1 MLGIEWI
8 LKRATLA
15 TIHKGAEE
23 RCKRIP
29 ISSSRSIGR
38 QLERQLPRSELERGR
53 EAALAVKVLVGRR
66 RLSVSESGT
75 ASFKDI
81 FVPWKPATD
90 FRRFQNV
97 QNIPVLKLQ
106 IQLFIKCPPE
116 P

>member
-38 QLERQLPRSELERGR
+38 QLERQLLQRWREGGR
-53 EAALAVKVLVGRR
+53 EGERPTIPHGGREGGR
-66 RLSVSESGT
+66 GEG
-75 ASFKDI
+75 
-81 FVPWKPATD
+81 
-90 FRRFQNV
+90 
-97 QNIPVLKLQ
+97 
-106 IQLFIKCPPE
+106 E
-116 P
+116 PQ